1 MWILQRPEVPQAP
14 RIFAKPRSR
23 GSLDG
28 VRAAFWQAYRHLFPP
43 QAMAAQTP
51 QGSLVISWP
60 VMDEPHALFPYAAPV
75 VLRFDDALLAAMRPC
90 DMQQRLR
97 IAHHHEATLRE
108 GLRGYDPF
116 AAVPKTRVVTLG

>member
-1 MWILQRPEVPQAP
+1 MRTLQRPDFPH
-14 RIFAKPRSR
+14 RLFAKARPRA
-23 GSLDG
+23 SLDG

-43 QAMAAQTP
+43 QALAAQTA

-60 VMDEPHALFPYAAPV
+60 VMDEPDALFPYAAPV
-75 VLRFDDALLAAMRPC
+75 VLRFEDALLAVMRRC

-97 IAHHHEATLRE
+97 IAHHHEGTLRE

-116 AAVPKTRVVTLG
+116 APVPKTRVVTLG